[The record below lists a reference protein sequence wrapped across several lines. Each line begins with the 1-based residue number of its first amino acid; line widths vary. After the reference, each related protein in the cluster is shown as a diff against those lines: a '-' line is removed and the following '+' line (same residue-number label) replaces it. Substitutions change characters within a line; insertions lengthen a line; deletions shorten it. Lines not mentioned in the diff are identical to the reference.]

1 MVQRDDLQAVRDS
14 TYSYDAVGNRTDLGA
29 TVAAGNRLTAFNGY
43 TLAYDEDGN
52 LASKNGNGTSQ
63 TFAWNAFGQLDAV
76 TTNGSTTTFGYDGL
90 GRRVRKTVNGV
101 MTRYLHDGDN
111 LVVQTDGAGT
121 RQLEFS
127 YYAGVDHPHSVR
139 QSATGNLYYYATS
152 QPGHVTALVNRYDQV
167 VNRYEYAPFG
177 GAIST
182 TEQVSQPFRFAGREL
197 DTETG
202 LYYNRARYY
211 DPALARFISED
222 PIGLAGGVNQYAY
235 AGNDPIN
242 ATDPFGLDPCKERA
256 LITISSVLANA
267 PGCSKI
273 SFCM

>member
-1 MVQRDDLQAVRDS
+1 M
-14 TYSYDAVGNRTDLGA
+14 
-29 TVAAGNRLTAFNGY
+29 
-43 TLAYDEDGN
+43 
-52 LASKNGNGTSQ
+52 
-63 TFAWNAFGQLDAV
+63 

-127 YYAGVDHPHSVR
+127 YYPGVDHPHSVR

-235 AGNDPIN
+235 AESDPIN
-242 ATDPFGLDPCKERA
+242 ATDPYGLAPCTHEQLAGGAIQATFSDGNIVCKEGTGLPPIVTTAPQNPNGAAAVYGARKGGQIFGTLGAAAGTFAA
-256 LITISSVLANA
+256 LS
-267 PGCSKI
+267 CH
-273 SFCM
+273 